1 MSDVQN
7 GRMLIIEDADAIRAA
22 VAAGLGAAGHEVLTR
37 PDGAQLERDL
47 AQFRPDVVVLDVML
61 PGRDGFALLESV
73 RAHCPAG
80 VVMLTARDGVEDRVR
95 GLRAGSD
102 DCVIKPFDLA
112 ELVARV
118 EALLRRMG
126 KLQTKITIA
135 DLVVD
140 LDSRIMQRGKETVT
154 LTATEF
160 KLLAYLAA
168 HRDQVVTKTQILTAV
183 WGYEDYDPNL
193 VEVYV
198 SAVRRKLEEHG
209 PRLLHTVRGMGY
221 ALRAEKGRPIPDFE
235 REQCRSHGCPRSSAR
250 RRRLVR
256 PQREGAAHRCVQP
269 TPPGR
274 HRREH
279 PRIPDELRE
288 PCHKSVADSFSSAS
302 VCSARSVCWAPPRS
316 PGTNCGTVRAPRRWP
331 PDRRSWWC
339 SRCMAATTASTP

>member
-1 MSDVQN
+1 MSGVQN
-7 GRMLIIEDADAIRAA
+7 GRILVIEDAEAIRAA
-22 VAAGLGAAGHEVLTR
+22 VAAGLRAAGHEILAR
-37 PDGAQLERDL
+37 PDGSELERDL

-73 RAHCPAG
+73 RAHCAAG
-80 VVMLTARDGVEDRVR
+80 VVMLTARDGVQDRVR

-102 DCVIKPFDLA
+102 DYVVKPFDLT

-126 KLQTKITIA
+126 KLQNKITIA

-140 LDSRIMQRGKETVT
+140 VESGIVLRGNETVT

-160 KLLAYLAA
+160 KLLTYLAA

-221 ALRAEKGRPIPDFE
+221 ALRAG
-235 REQCRSHGCPRSSAR
+235 
-250 RRRLVR
+250 
-256 PQREGAAHRCVQP
+256 
-269 TPPGR
+269 
-274 HRREH
+274 
-279 PRIPDELRE
+279 
-288 PCHKSVADSFSSAS
+288 
-302 VCSARSVCWAPPRS
+302 
-316 PGTNCGTVRAPRRWP
+316 
-331 PDRRSWWC
+331 DR
-339 SRCMAATTASTP
+339 

>member
-1 MSDVQN
+1 MSGVQN
-7 GRMLIIEDADAIRAA
+7 GRILVIEDAEAIRAA
-22 VAAGLGAAGHEVLTR
+22 VASGLRAAGHEILAR
-37 PDGAQLERDL
+37 PDGGELERDL

-73 RAHCPAG
+73 RAHCAAG
-80 VVMLTARDGVEDRVR
+80 VVMLTARDGVQDRVR

-102 DCVIKPFDLA
+102 DYVVKPFDLT

-126 KLQTKITIA
+126 KLQNKITIA

-140 LDSRIMQRGKETVT
+140 VESGIVLRGNETVT

-160 KLLAYLAA
+160 KLLTYLAA

-221 ALRAEKGRPIPDFE
+221 ALRAG
-235 REQCRSHGCPRSSAR
+235 
-250 RRRLVR
+250 
-256 PQREGAAHRCVQP
+256 
-269 TPPGR
+269 
-274 HRREH
+274 
-279 PRIPDELRE
+279 
-288 PCHKSVADSFSSAS
+288 
-302 VCSARSVCWAPPRS
+302 
-316 PGTNCGTVRAPRRWP
+316 
-331 PDRRSWWC
+331 DR
-339 SRCMAATTASTP
+339 

>member
-1 MSDVQN
+1 MQN
-7 GRMLIIEDADAIRAA
+7 GRILVIEDAEAIRAA
-22 VAAGLGAAGHEVLTR
+22 VAAGLGAAGHEVLAR
-37 PDGAQLERDL
+37 PDGARLEHDL
-47 AQFRPDVVVLDVML
+47 SQFRPDVVVLDVML
-61 PGRDGFALLESV
+61 PGRDGFALLEAV
-73 RAHCPAG
+73 RAHCAAG

-102 DCVIKPFDLA
+102 DYVVKPFDLT

-126 KLQTKITIA
+126 KLQTRITVA

-140 LDSRIMQRGKETVT
+140 VDSGIVLRGRETVT

-160 KLLAYLAA
+160 KLLTYLAA

-221 ALRAEKGRPIPDFE
+221 ALRAG
-235 REQCRSHGCPRSSAR
+235 
-250 RRRLVR
+250 
-256 PQREGAAHRCVQP
+256 
-269 TPPGR
+269 
-274 HRREH
+274 
-279 PRIPDELRE
+279 
-288 PCHKSVADSFSSAS
+288 
-302 VCSARSVCWAPPRS
+302 
-316 PGTNCGTVRAPRRWP
+316 
-331 PDRRSWWC
+331 
-339 SRCMAATTASTP
+339 

>member
-1 MSDVQN
+1 M
-7 GRMLIIEDADAIRAA
+7 IIEDADAIRTA
-22 VAAGLGAAGHEVLTR
+22 VAAGLGAAGHEVLAR
-37 PDGAQLERDL
+37 PDGARLERDL

-61 PGRDGFALLESV
+61 PGRDGFVLLESV
-73 RAHCPAG
+73 RAHCAAG
-80 VVMLTARDGVEDRVR
+80 VVMLTARDGVQDRVR

-102 DCVIKPFDLA
+102 DYVVKPFDLT

-126 KLQTKITIA
+126 KLQAKITIA

-140 LDSRIMQRGKETVT
+140 IDSGIVQRGNNTVT

-160 KLLAYLAA
+160 KLLTYLAA

-221 ALRAEKGRPIPDFE
+221 ALRAG
-235 REQCRSHGCPRSSAR
+235 
-250 RRRLVR
+250 
-256 PQREGAAHRCVQP
+256 
-269 TPPGR
+269 
-274 HRREH
+274 
-279 PRIPDELRE
+279 
-288 PCHKSVADSFSSAS
+288 
-302 VCSARSVCWAPPRS
+302 
-316 PGTNCGTVRAPRRWP
+316 
-331 PDRRSWWC
+331 DR
-339 SRCMAATTASTP
+339 